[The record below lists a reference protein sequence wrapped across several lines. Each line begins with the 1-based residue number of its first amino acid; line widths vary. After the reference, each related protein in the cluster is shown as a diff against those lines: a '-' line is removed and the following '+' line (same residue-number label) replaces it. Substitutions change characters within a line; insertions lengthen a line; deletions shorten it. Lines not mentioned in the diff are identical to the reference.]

1 MRYRYRIL
9 LFLASGLL
17 TGAALAHWANFAH
30 SQAPPDSL
38 QNVRRDLT
46 TNVRQVNAQGQEIAD
61 IQSDNRQQDID
72 IRILQED
79 SATIRTNVGTWQSQH
94 NDLKNLVEDR
104 LQRIDALPVTE
115 QGEAIAAV
123 RESAGVNAE
132 AITLMQRT
140 LMAVD
145 SDIGNMDIFN
155 PDNPPSAEAIADWR
169 GGVED
174 GSLPLAQRSL
184 LHGLDIETNAEGVAA
199 NVEGIA
205 NNLETL
211 NAHDGRITT
220 NAEGITTNA
229 EGVAAN
235 VEGIA
240 NNLETLNAHDGR
252 ITTNAEGIT
261 TNAEGVAA
269 NLQTLGEHDT
279 RIGTNAQNIGVLDRR
294 TLGQTDTLELMDTT
308 LVRLDE
314 GVVAN
319 LETLSVHDTRIGANA
334 DGVAA
339 NLETLGAH
347 DTRITTNAEGVFAN
361 VETLGEH
368 DTRITTNAEGMFA
381 NLQTLDEH
389 DTRIGT
395 NAEGVAANLQTLDEH
410 DTRITTNAEG
420 VFANLQTL
428 DEHDTRIG
436 TNAEGVAANLQTLG
450 EHDTR
455 ITANAEG
462 VTANE
467 LSIGDMGILDRRE
480 VENEDGEMV
489 AAVAFDEEQ
498 REALQESYDQG
509 TADIATNLY
518 VNRERLDKHDA
529 LINTNME
536 NIGILDDRTLAHGET
551 LKSHGATLEK
561 HGQRLDAVEDGV
573 SMSMAL
579 SALDTRPGAGENFR
593 VGAGVG
599 MAGSAAVAVG
609 GTGRIMKHGAWNLGV
624 STTGSEVGARVGLN
638 WGF

>member
-9 LFLASGLL
+9 LFLASGAL
-17 TGAALAHWANFAH
+17 TGVALAHWANFAH

-46 TNVRQVNAQGQEIAD
+46 TNVRQVNAQGLEITN
-61 IQSDNRQQDID
+61 IQSDNRRQDID

-79 SATIRTNVGTWQSQH
+79 NVMIRTNVGTWQSQH

-132 AITLMQRT
+132 AITLMRRT

-211 NAHDGRITT
+211 NTHDGRITT

-229 EGVAAN
+229 EGITTNA
-235 VEGIA
+235 EG
-240 NNLETLNAHDGR
+240 

-294 TLGQTDTLELMDTT
+294 TLGQADAIGLMDTT

-314 GVVAN
+314 SVVAN
-319 LETLSVHDTRIGANA
+319 L
-334 DGVAA
+334 
-339 NLETLGAH
+339 
-347 DTRITTNAEGVFAN
+347 
-361 VETLGEH
+361 ETLGEH
-368 DTRITTNAEGMFA
+368 DTRIGANASA
-381 NLQTLDEH
+381 
-389 DTRIGT
+389 
-395 NAEGVAANLQTLDEH
+395 AAANTK
-410 DTRITTNAEG
+410 
-420 VFANLQTL
+420 
-428 DEHDTRIG
+428 
-436 TNAEGVAANLQTLG
+436 TLG

-455 ITANAEG
+455 ITANTEG
-462 VTANE
+462 VAANK

-489 AAVAFDEEQ
+489 AAITMDPEQ
-498 REALQESYDQG
+498 LAAMQESYDQG
-509 TADIATNLY
+509 TADVATNLY

-529 LINTNME
+529 LINTNIE

-561 HGQRLDAVEDGV
+561 HGKRLDAVEDGV

-599 MAGSAAVAVG
+599 MAGSAALAVG
-609 GTGRIMKHGAWNLGV
+609 GTGRIAKHGAWNLGV